1 MKISLIQTDI
11 FWADIQSNLRK
22 TEKDLASLS
31 GKTDLAVLPEMFS
44 TGFCTDR
51 LDLAETMDVQCMMGC
66 MLECKVGITAAASLA
81 AGKKIITRT
90 DLDAAV
96 LLAEDPVL
104 GGVSF
109 TGNRLCVSE
118 LPGLGISD
126 VVGWARID
134 A

>member
-51 LDLAETMDVQCMMGC
+51 LDLAETMDGETVRKLKSWAVNYRMA
-66 MLECKVGITAAASLA
+66 ITGSFIARDDDYIFNRAFFVYPD
-81 AGKKIITRT
+81 GKIHTADKQIGR
-90 DLDAAV
+90 AHV
-96 LLAEDPVL
+96 
-104 GGVSF
+104 
-109 TGNRLCVSE
+109 
-118 LPGLGISD
+118 
-126 VVGWARID
+126 
-134 A
+134 